1 MTPDKGCAVQPLRRN
16 TMLITQT
23 TTWEGTPAAIE
34 AVVAGSR
41 EAAPIHEGL
50 GAKNPRLMRSV
61 SGGDVHQVE
70 YMIDFD
76 SFEAVT
82 LHPSCILHP
91 MHHTQSTRYTYC
103 TRTLSPKARNLAISR
118 FVVYLLHRNTAVGGR
133 SWF

>member
-1 MTPDKGCAVQPLRRN
+1 
-16 TMLITQT
+16 MLITQI

-34 AVVAGSR
+34 AVAAGSR

-76 SFEAVT
+76 SFEAQGKFSDAIVDGEWWT
-82 LHPSCILHP
+82 GMMQAVAAAYPDLRNGG
-91 MHHTQSTRYTYC
+91 TRLTY
-103 TRTLSPKARNLAISR
+103 NAI
-118 FVVYLLHRNTAVGGR
+118 
-133 SWF
+133 